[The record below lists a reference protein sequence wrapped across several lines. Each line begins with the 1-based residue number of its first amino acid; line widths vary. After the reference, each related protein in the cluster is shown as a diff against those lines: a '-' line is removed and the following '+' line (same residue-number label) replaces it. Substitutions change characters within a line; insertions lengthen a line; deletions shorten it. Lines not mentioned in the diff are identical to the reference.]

1 MFRHFFNEKVFIP
14 VLLKNML
21 YLQDMKNLYLI
32 DGHSLI
38 FRMYYAFLRRPMIN
52 SKGED
57 TSILFGFTKYLLELI
72 AREQPTH
79 LAVMF
84 DPPAKTF
91 RHELYPEY
99 KATRT
104 ATPELVK
111 AALEPLTEIV
121 RALDIPVLMKP
132 GFEADD
138 VIGTLA
144 RRFAAPDCDVFMVT
158 PDKDLGQI
166 VDDHVY
172 QYKPG
177 KGGGENEIVSKEAIC
192 SQYGIDDPMQIVDIL
207 AIWGDAADNVKG
219 VDGVG
224 EVGARKLVAKYGSVE
239 GIEAHLD
246 ELPPRQQEAFR
257 AALPHLGLSKTLV
270 TIKTDVDIDAD
281 ESSLQLG
288 QPDEGRV
295 AELFNHYEFNSLRGL
310 VPKLAPIPE
319 KKRETLRCTEIPS
332 GQLLE
337 EARRSGRVAVRMGES
352 VLLACGDRY
361 CSLPLAQALPLLSD
375 PAVDKCGFGL
385 KHTALKG
392 NLYDVEIMHYL
403 LNPERSHKLDTLAA
417 HYLDAELSEAAQDGQ
432 MMLFDFEDRAA
443 ARECVAAGLLEPLL
457 RKELQEQGLWE
468 LYTRIEMP
476 LIGILARMEADGVRI
491 DTAQLAAYSR
501 VLSKELVQIEQEARD
516 LAGEPALNLSSPR
529 QIGVVL
535 YEKLGLN
542 PRAKKNQRDNYPTDE
557 ETLTEMADRHP
568 IIGKILEFR
577 AVKKLLSTYIDP
589 LPSLVSPV
597 DGKVHTTYTQALTA
611 TGRLSSVKPNL
622 QNIPIRTERGM
633 KIREAFVP
641 SDPDGW
647 IVSADYSQ
655 IELRLMAHLSGDE
668 HLVAGFAHGADVHR
682 ATAARIFHVDPDAV
696 TAEQRRHA
704 KVANFG
710 IIYGISAFGLS
721 QRMGIS
727 RTEARDFIAEYFK
740 SYPGVKD
747 YMDRVV
753 AQAREKGYVE
763 TLFGRKRFL
772 PDINSKNAVA
782 RGLAERN
789 AINAPIQGGAADI
802 IKLAMIAVS
811 RRLDAEGLRSRMVLQ
826 VHDELVF
833 DVTADERDRIVD
845 LVKQE
850 MENVCTLSVP
860 LLTECNYGKN
870 WREAH

>member
-1 MFRHFFNEKVFIP
+1 
-14 VLLKNML
+14 
-21 YLQDMKNLYLI
+21 MKNLYLI

-352 VLLACGDRY
+352 VLLACVDRY

>member
-1 MFRHFFNEKVFIP
+1 
-14 VLLKNML
+14 
-21 YLQDMKNLYLI
+21 MKNLYLI

-166 VDDHVY
+166 VDDHIY

-192 SQYGIDDPMQIVDIL
+192 AHYGIDDPMQIVDIL

-219 VDGVG
+219 VDGIG
-224 EVGARKLVAKYGSVE
+224 EVGARKLVARYGSLE
-239 GIEAHLD
+239 GIVDHLN
-246 ELPPRQQEAFR
+246 ELSPKQQEAFR

-281 ESSLQLG
+281 ENSLQLG
-288 QPDEGRV
+288 QPDAQQV
-295 AELFNHYEFNSLRGL
+295 AALFDHYEFNSLRGL
-310 VPKLAPIPE
+310 VPKLAPIAE
-319 KKRETLRCTEIPS
+319 KKRETLYCAETS
-332 GQLLE
+332 A
-337 EARRSGRVAVRMGES
+337 EAILQEALRNGRVAVRMGEQ
-352 VLLACGDRY
+352 VILACREKY
-361 CSLPLAQALPLLSD
+361 CSLPLAKAASLLAD
-375 PAVDKCGFGL
+375 PAIAKCGFGL
-385 KHTALKG
+385 KHTALRG

-417 HYLDAELSEAAQDGQ
+417 TYLNADLAEAAQDGQ
-432 MMLFDFEDRAA
+432 MMLFDFEDKSA

-457 RKELQEQGLWE
+457 RKELQEQNLWD

-476 LIGILARMEADGVRI
+476 LIGILAQMEADGVKI
-491 DTAQLAAYSR
+491 DPAMLGAYSR

-516 LAGEPALNLSSPR
+516 LAGEPTLNLSSPR
-529 QIGVVL
+529 QIGVVI

-589 LPSLVSPV
+589 LPALADPR

-611 TGRLSSVKPNL
+611 TGRLSSIKPNL

-682 ATAARIFHVDPDAV
+682 ATAARIFHVSPEAV

-727 RTEARDFIAEYFK
+727 RTEARDFIEEYFK
-740 SYPGVKD
+740 SYPGVKA
-747 YMDRVV
+747 YMERVI
-753 AQAREKGYVE
+753 AEARDKGYVE
-763 TLFGRKRFL
+763 TIFGRKRFL

-789 AINAPIQGGAADI
+789 AINAPIQGSAADI

-811 RRLDAEGLRSRMVLQ
+811 RRLEAEGMRSRMVLQ

-833 DVTADERDRIVD
+833 DAVAEERDRIVEI
-845 LVKQE
+845 VKQE
-850 MENVCTLSVP
+850 MEGVCTLKVP
-860 LLTECNYGKN
+860 LITECNYGKN

>member
-1 MFRHFFNEKVFIP
+1 
-14 VLLKNML
+14 ML

-72 AREQPTH
+72 AREQPSH

-91 RHELYPEY
+91 RHELYPDY

-111 AALEPLTEIV
+111 AALEPLIDIV

-144 RRFAAPDCDVFMVT
+144 RRFAAPDCDVYMVT

-166 VDDHVY
+166 VDDHIF

-192 SQYGIDDPMQIVDIL
+192 SHYGIDNPMQIVDIL

-219 VDGVG
+219 VDGIG
-224 EVGARKLVAKYGSVE
+224 EVGARKLVARYGSLE
-239 GIEAHLD
+239 GIVDHLD
-246 ELPPRQQEAFR
+246 ELSPKQQEAFR

-281 ESSLQLG
+281 ENSLQLG
-288 QPDEGRV
+288 QPDAQQV
-295 AELFNHYEFNSLRGL
+295 AALFDHYEFNSLRGL
-310 VPKLAPIPE
+310 VPKLAPVPE
-319 KKRETLRCTEIPS
+319 KKRETLHCAETS
-332 GQLLE
+332 A
-337 EARRSGRVAVRMGES
+337 EAILQEALRNGRVAVRMGEQ
-352 VLLACGDRY
+352 VILACGDKY
-361 CSLPLAQALPLLSD
+361 CSLPLAKAAPLLAD
-375 PAVDKCGFGL
+375 PSVEKCGFGL
-385 KHTALKG
+385 KHTALRG

-403 LNPERSHKLDTLAA
+403 LNPERSHKLDMLAA
-417 HYLDAELSEAAQDGQ
+417 HYLDAELSEAARDGQ
-432 MMLFDFEDRAA
+432 MMLFDFEDKSA
-443 ARECVAAGLLEPLL
+443 ARECVAAGQLEPLL

-476 LIGILARMEADGVRI
+476 LISILAQMEADGVKI
-491 DTAQLAAYSR
+491 DPAMLGAYSR

-589 LPSLVSPV
+589 LPALADPR

-611 TGRLSSVKPNL
+611 TGRLSSIKPNL

-682 ATAARIFHVDPDAV
+682 ATAARIFHLDPDEV

-727 RTEARDFIAEYFK
+727 RTEARDFIEEYFK
-740 SYPGVKD
+740 SYPGVKA
-747 YMDRVV
+747 YMDRVI
-753 AQAREKGYVE
+753 AEAREKGYVE
-763 TLFGRKRFL
+763 TIFGRKRFL

-789 AINAPIQGGAADI
+789 AINAPIQGSAADI

-811 RRLDAEGLRSRMVLQ
+811 RRLDGEGLRSRMVLQ

-833 DVTADERDRIVD
+833 DVVAEERDRIVD

-850 MENVCTLSVP
+850 MEQVCTLKVP

>member
-1 MFRHFFNEKVFIP
+1 MNT
-14 VLLKNML
+14 
-21 YLQDMKNLYLI
+21 LYLI

-84 DPPAKTF
+84 DPPGGTF
-91 RHELYPEY
+91 RHEMYPEY

-111 AALEPLTEIV
+111 AALEPLSEIV

-132 GFEADD
+132 GYEADD
-138 VIGTLA
+138 VIGTVA
-144 RRFAAPDCDVFMVT
+144 RTFAGKGFDVYMVT

-166 VDDHVY
+166 VDDHIF

-177 KGGGENEIVSKEAIC
+177 KAGADKEILSKEAVC
-192 SQYGIDDPMQIVDIL
+192 SQYGISDPRQVIDIL

-224 EVGARKLVAKYGSVE
+224 EVGARKLVAKYGSLE

-246 ELPPRQQEAFR
+246 ELPPRQQAAFR
-257 AALPHLGLSKTLV
+257 EALPHLGLSKDLV
-270 TIKTDVDIDAD
+270 TIRTDVDIDVDAD
-281 ESSLQLG
+281 RLRLG
-288 QPDEGRV
+288 QPHEAEV
-295 AELFNHYEFNSLRGL
+295 ARLFNHYEFNSLRHL
-310 VPKLAPIPE
+310 VPAMEAVPVQPHVTLECSAAPAADII
-319 KKRETLRCTEIPS
+319 RD
-332 GQLLE
+332 
-337 EARRSGRVAVRMGES
+337 ARTAGRVAVR
-352 VLLACGDRY
+352 LAERVTLASGSHY
-361 CSLPLAQALPLLSD
+361 CTVSYPEAAPLLED
-375 PAVDKCGFGL
+375 GQIDKCGFGL
-385 KHTALKG
+385 KHTALRG
-392 NLYDVEIMHYL
+392 ARYDIEIMHYL
-403 LNPERSHKLDTLAA
+403 LNPERSHKLETLTAT
-417 HYLDAELSEAAQDGQ
+417 YLDADLAESGQDGQ
-432 MMLFDFEDRAA
+432 LMLFDFEDKAA
-443 ARECVAAGLLEPLL
+443 GRECVAAGLIEPLL
-457 RKELQEQGLWE
+457 RKELQEQHLWD

-476 LIGILARMEADGVRI
+476 LIGILAQMEADGVRI
-491 DTAQLAAYSR
+491 DPQMLGAYSR
-501 VLSKELVQIEQEARD
+501 VLSKELAQIEQEAREM
-516 LAGEPALNLSSPR
+516 AGEPNLNLSSPR

-535 YEKLGLN
+535 YEKLDLN
-542 PRAKKNQRDNYPTDE
+542 PRAKKKGNNYPTDE
-557 ETLTEMADRHP
+557 ETLNEIADRHP
-568 IIGKILEFR
+568 IVGKILEFR

-589 LPSLVSPV
+589 LPALISPA
-597 DGKVHTTYTQALTA
+597 DGKVHTTFTQALTA
-611 TGRLSSVKPNL
+611 TGRLSSQNPNL

-641 SDPDGW
+641 SDPEGW

-655 IELRLMAHLSGDE
+655 IELRLMAHLSGDP
-668 HLVAGFAHGADVHR
+668 HMVAGFAHGADVHR
-682 ATAARIFHVDPDAV
+682 STAARIFHVEPEQV

-727 RTEARDFIAEYFK
+727 RSEAKAFIEEYFR
-740 SYPGVKD
+740 SYPGVKA
-747 YMDRVV
+747 YMERVV
-753 AQAREKGYVE
+753 AEAREKGYVE
-763 TLFGRKRFL
+763 TIFGRKRFL
-772 PDINSKNAVA
+772 PDITSRNAVA

-789 AINAPIQGGAADI
+789 AINAPIQGSAADI

-811 RRLDAEGLRSRMVLQ
+811 RRLEAEKLRSRMVLQ

-833 DVTADERDRIVD
+833 DVTPDERDRIVEI
-845 LVKQE
+845 VKQE
-850 MENVCTLSVP
+850 MEGVCALSVP
-860 LLTECNYGKN
+860 LITECNYGKN

>member
-1 MFRHFFNEKVFIP
+1 
-14 VLLKNML
+14 
-21 YLQDMKNLYLI
+21 MKNLYLI
-32 DGHSLI
+32 DGHALI

-84 DPPAKTF
+84 DPPGGTF

-111 AALEPLTEIV
+111 AALEPLSEIV
-121 RALDIPVLMKP
+121 DALDIPVLMKP

-138 VIGTLA
+138 VIGTVA
-144 RRFAAPDCDVFMVT
+144 RQFAAQGFDVYMVT

-166 VDDHVY
+166 VDDHIF

-177 KGGGENEIVSKEAIC
+177 KAGADNEILSKEAIC
-192 SQYGIDDPMQIVDIL
+192 SQYGIENPRQIIDIL

-219 VDGVG
+219 VAGVG
-224 EVGARKLVAKYGSVE
+224 EVGARKLVSKYGSLE

-246 ELPPRQQEAFR
+246 ELPPKQQVAFR
-257 AALPHLGLSKTLV
+257 EAMPHLGLSKTLV
-270 TIKTDVDIDAD
+270 TIKTDVDIDVNEA
-281 ESSLQLG
+281 QLRIG
-288 QPDEGRV
+288 HPHEARI

-310 VPKLAPIPE
+310 VPTLEQVREPQRKSLDYTTAPASDIF
-319 KKRETLRCTEIPS
+319 R
-332 GQLLE
+332 
-337 EARRSGRVAVRMGES
+337 EARQNGRVAVRLSDS
-352 VLLACGDRY
+352 VILACGNQY
-361 CSLPLAQALPLLSD
+361 CSLSFSEAAPILGDGQI
-375 PAVDKCGFGL
+375 VKCGFGL
-385 KHTALKG
+385 KHTALRG
-392 NLYDVEIMHYL
+392 PLHDIEIMHYL
-403 LNPERSHKLDTLAA
+403 LNPERSHKLETLAA
-417 HYLDAELSEAAQDGQ
+417 AYLDADLAESAADGQ
-432 MMLFDFEDRAA
+432 LMLFDFENKAGGK
-443 ARECVAAGLLEPLL
+443 ECVAAGLIEPLL
-457 RKELQEQGLWE
+457 QKELQEQHLWD

-476 LIGILARMEADGVRI
+476 LISILARMEADGVRI
-491 DTAQLAAYSR
+491 DPRMLGEYSR

-516 LAGEPALNLSSPR
+516 LAGEPTLNLSSPK
-529 QIGVVL
+529 QLGIVL
-535 YEKLGLN
+535 YEKLNLN
-542 PRAKKNQRDNYPTDE
+542 PRVKKSRNDSYPTDE
-557 ETLTEMADRHP
+557 ETLSEIADRHP
-568 IIGKILEFR
+568 FVGKILEFR

-589 LPSLVSPV
+589 LPALISPA
-597 DGKVHTTYTQALTA
+597 DGKVHTTFTQALTA
-611 TGRLSSVKPNL
+611 TGRLSSLKPNL

-655 IELRLMAHLSGDE
+655 IELRLMAHLSGDP
-668 HLVAGFAHGADVHR
+668 HLVEGFAHGADVHR
-682 ATAARIFHVDPDAV
+682 ATAARIFHVAPEDV

-721 QRMGIS
+721 QRMGIG
-727 RTEARDFIAEYFK
+727 RGEAKAFIEAYFR
-740 SYPGVKD
+740 SYPGVKA
-747 YMDRVV
+747 YMERVI
-753 AQAREKGYVE
+753 AEAREKGYVE

-772 PDINSKNAVA
+772 PDITSKNAVA

-811 RRLDAEGLRSRMVLQ
+811 RRLEAEKLRSRMVLQ

-833 DVTADERDRIVD
+833 DVVPDERDRIVEI
-845 LVKQE
+845 VKQE
-850 MENVCTLSVP
+850 MEGVCTLKVP
-860 LLTECNYGKN
+860 LITDCNYGKN

>member
-1 MFRHFFNEKVFIP
+1 MNT
-14 VLLKNML
+14 
-21 YLQDMKNLYLI
+21 LYLI

-57 TSILFGFTKYLLELI
+57 TSILYGFTKYLLELI

-91 RHELYPEY
+91 RHEMYPEY

-104 ATPELVK
+104 AAPELVK
-111 AALEPLTEIV
+111 AALEPLKEIV
-121 RALDIPVLMKP
+121 TALNIPVLMKP

-138 VIGTLA
+138 VIGTVA
-144 RRFAAPDCDVFMVT
+144 KDFAGRGFDVYMVT

-166 VDDHVY
+166 VDDHIF

-177 KGGGENEIVSKEAIC
+177 KAGADKEILSKEAIC
-192 SQYGIDDPMQIVDIL
+192 SQYGISDPRQVIDIL

-219 VDGVG
+219 VAGVG
-224 EVGARKLVAKYGSVE
+224 EVGARKLVAKYGSLE

-246 ELPPRQQEAFR
+246 ELPAKQQAAFR
-257 AALPHLGLSKTLV
+257 EALPHLGMSKDLV
-270 TIKTDVDIDAD
+270 TIRTDVDIPVDEAD
-281 ESSLQLG
+281 LRIG
-288 QPDEGRV
+288 QPHEEEV
-295 AELFNHYEFNSLRGL
+295 ARLLNAYEFPSLRNL
-310 VPKLAPIPE
+310 VPQLETVAAPQ
-319 KKRETLRCTEIPS
+319 RVTLNCTSVPVSAIL
-332 GQLLE
+332 Q
-337 EARRSGRVAVRMGES
+337 EARTAGRVAVRLSDRVILASGNNYCS
-352 VLLACGDRY
+352 VTYTEAAPLLADETIE
-361 CSLPLAQALPLLSD
+361 
-375 PAVDKCGFGL
+375 KWGFGL

-392 NLYDVEIMHYL
+392 PLYDIEIMHYL
-403 LNPERSHKLDTLAA
+403 LNPERSHKLETLAA
-417 HYLDAELSEAAQDGQ
+417 AYLDAELAESAQDGQ
-432 MMLFDFEDRAA
+432 LMLFDFEDKAGG
-443 ARECVAAGLLEPLL
+443 RECVAAGLIEPLL
-457 RKELQEQGLWE
+457 RKELQDQHLWE

-476 LIGILARMEADGVRI
+476 LISILAQMEATGVRI
-491 DTAQLAAYSR
+491 DPKMLGDYSR
-501 VLSKELVQIEQEARD
+501 VLTKELAGIEQEAREM
-516 LAGEPALNLSSPR
+516 AGEPTLNLSSPR
-529 QIGVVL
+529 QIGTVL
-535 YEKLGLN
+535 YEKLDLN
-542 PRAKKNQRDNYPTDE
+542 PRAKKKKDSYPTDE
-557 ETLTEMADRHP
+557 ETLNEIADRHP
-568 IIGKILEFR
+568 IVGKILEFR

-589 LPSLVSPV
+589 LPALISPT
-597 DGKVHTTYTQALTA
+597 DGKVHTTFTQALTA
-611 TGRLSSVKPNL
+611 TGRVSSLKPNL

-655 IELRLMAHLSGDE
+655 IELRLMAHLSGDP

-682 ATAARIFHVDPDAV
+682 STAARIFHIAPEDV

-727 RTEARDFIAEYFK
+727 RTEAKTFIEEYFR

-753 AQAREKGYVE
+753 AEAREKGYVE

-772 PDINSKNAVA
+772 PDINSRNAVA

-833 DVTADERDRIVD
+833 DVVPDERDRIVEI
-845 LVKQE
+845 VKQE
-850 MENVCTLSVP
+850 MESVCTLKVP
-860 LLTECNYGKN
+860 LITECNYGKN

>member
-1 MFRHFFNEKVFIP
+1 MNT
-14 VLLKNML
+14 
-21 YLQDMKNLYLI
+21 LYLI

-52 SKGED
+52 SKGVD

-72 AREQPTH
+72 AREKPTH

-84 DPPAKTF
+84 DPPGGTF
-91 RHELYPEY
+91 RNELYPEY

-111 AALEPLTEIV
+111 AALQPLTEIV
-121 RALDIPVLMKP
+121 DALDIPVLMKP

-138 VIGTLA
+138 VIGTVA
-144 RRFAAPDCDVFMVT
+144 RKFAGQGFDVYMVT

-166 VDDHVY
+166 VDDHIF

-177 KGGGENEIVSKEAIC
+177 KAGADKEVLSKENIC
-192 SQYGIDDPMQIVDIL
+192 SQYGIADPRQVIDIL

-219 VDGVG
+219 VAGIG
-224 EVGARKLVAKYGSVE
+224 EVGARKLVSKYGSLE
-239 GIEAHLD
+239 AILAHLD
-246 ELPPRQQEAFR
+246 ELPPRQQAAFQEAM
-257 AALPHLGLSKTLV
+257 PHLGLSKTLV
-270 TIKTDVDIDAD
+270 TIKTDVAL
-281 ESSLQLG
+281 EVEEAQLRI
-288 QPDEGRV
+288 GRPRETRI

-310 VPKLAPIPE
+310 VPHLEQVREPQREKLECSPAPAAE
-319 KKRETLRCTEIPS
+319 LFR
-332 GQLLE
+332 
-337 EARRSGRVAVRMGES
+337 EARRDGRVAVRLTDH
-352 VLLACGDRY
+352 VILACGKRY
-361 CSLPLAQALPLLSD
+361 CSLSYAEAAPLLSD
-375 PAVDKCGFGL
+375 ENVEKCGFGL
-385 KHTALKG
+385 KHTALRG
-392 NLYDVEIMHYL
+392 ARYDIEIMHYL
-403 LNPERSHKLDTLAA
+403 LNPERSHKLETLAA
-417 HYLDAELSEAAQDGQ
+417 AYLDTELSESGTDGQ
-432 MMLFDFEDRAA
+432 MMLFDFEDKSGG
-443 ARECVAAGLLEPLL
+443 RECVAAGLIEPLL
-457 RKELQEQGLWE
+457 RKELQEQHLWE

-476 LIGILARMEADGVRI
+476 LIGILAQMEADGVRI
-491 DTAQLAAYSR
+491 DPRMLGDYSR
-501 VLSKELVQIEQEARD
+501 ILSKELVQIEQEAREM
-516 LAGEPALNLSSPR
+516 AGEPALNLSSPR

-535 YEKLGLN
+535 YEKLQLN
-542 PRAKKNQRDNYPTDE
+542 PRAKKSRNDSYPTDE
-557 ETLTEMADRHP
+557 ETLNEIADRHP
-568 IIGKILEFR
+568 IVGKILEFR

-589 LPSLVSPV
+589 LPTLISPA
-597 DGKVHTTYTQALTA
+597 DGKVHTTFTQALTA
-611 TGRLSSVKPNL
+611 TGRLSSLKPNL

-655 IELRLMAHLSGDE
+655 IELRLMAHLSGDP

-682 ATAARIFHVDPDAV
+682 STAARIFHVEPDQV

-727 RTEARDFIAEYFK
+727 RSEAKAFIEEYFR
-740 SYPGVKD
+740 SYPGVKA
-747 YMDRVV
+747 YMERVIGE
-753 AQAREKGYVE
+753 AREKGYVE

-772 PDINSKNAVA
+772 PDIVSKNAVV

-811 RRLDAEGLRSRMVLQ
+811 RRLQAEKLRSRMILQ

-833 DVTADERDRIVD
+833 DVVPDERDRIVE

-850 MENVCTLSVP
+850 MEGVCTLKVP
-860 LLTECNYGKN
+860 LITECNYGKN

>member
-1 MFRHFFNEKVFIP
+1 
-14 VLLKNML
+14 
-21 YLQDMKNLYLI
+21 MKNLYLI

-91 RHELYPEY
+91 RHEIYPEY

-166 VDDHVY
+166 VDDHIY

-192 SQYGIDDPMQIVDIL
+192 THYGIDDPMQIVDIL

-219 VDGVG
+219 VDGIG
-224 EVGARKLVAKYGSVE
+224 EVGARKLVSKYGSLESIVD
-239 GIEAHLD
+239 HLD
-246 ELPPRQQEAFR
+246 ELSPKQQEAFR
-257 AALPHLGLSKTLV
+257 AALPHLGLSKLLV

-281 ESSLQLG
+281 ENSLQLG
-288 QPDEGRV
+288 QPDAQQV
-295 AELFNHYEFNSLRGL
+295 AALFEHYEFNSLRGL
-310 VPKLAPIPE
+310 VAKLAPIPE
-319 KKRETLRCTEIPS
+319 KKRETLQCQPVSADSI
-332 GQLLE
+332 QQ
-337 EARRSGRVAVRMGES
+337 EARRSGRVAVRMGEP
-352 VLLACGDRY
+352 VILACGENY
-361 CSLPLAQALPLLSD
+361 CSLPLSMAAPLLSD
-375 PAVDKCGFGL
+375 PAITKCGFGL

-392 NLYDVEIMHYL
+392 PLHDVEIMHYL
-403 LNPERSHKLDTLAA
+403 LNPERSHRLDTLAA
-417 HYLDAELSEAAQDGQ
+417 TYLQADLAEAAQDGQ
-432 MMLFDFEDRAA
+432 MMLFDFEDKSA

-457 RKELQEQGLWE
+457 RKELQEQNLWD

-476 LIGILARMEADGVRI
+476 LIGILAQMEADGVKI
-491 DTAQLAAYSR
+491 DPQLLGAYSR

-516 LAGEPALNLSSPR
+516 LAGEPTLNLSSPR
-529 QIGVVL
+529 QIGVVI

-589 LPSLVSPV
+589 LPALVDPR

-641 SDPDGW
+641 SNPDGW

-682 ATAARIFHVDPDAV
+682 ATAARIFHVDPEAV

-740 SYPGVKD
+740 SYPGVKA
-747 YMDRVV
+747 YMDRVI
-753 AQAREKGYVE
+753 AEAREKCYVE
-763 TLFGRKRFL
+763 TLFGRKRYL
-772 PDINSKNAVA
+772 PDINSKNAIA

-811 RRLDAEGLRSRMVLQ
+811 RRLEAEGMHSRMVLQ

-833 DVTADERDRIVD
+833 DVVAEERDRIVQI
-845 LVKQE
+845 VKQE
-850 MENVCTLSVP
+850 MEGVCSLKVP
-860 LLTECNYGKN
+860 LITECNYGKN

>member
-1 MFRHFFNEKVFIP
+1 
-14 VLLKNML
+14 ML

-72 AREQPTH
+72 AREQPSH

-91 RHELYPEY
+91 RHELYPDY

-111 AALEPLTEIV
+111 AALEPLTDIV

-144 RRFAAPDCDVFMVT
+144 RRFAAPDCDVYMVT

-166 VDDHVY
+166 VDDHIF

-192 SQYGIDDPMQIVDIL
+192 SHYGIDDPMQIVDIL

-219 VDGVG
+219 VDGIG
-224 EVGARKLVAKYGSVE
+224 EVGARKLVARYGSLE
-239 GIEAHLD
+239 GIVDHLD
-246 ELPPRQQEAFR
+246 ELSPKQQEAFR

-288 QPDEGRV
+288 QPDQQRV

-319 KKRETLRCTEIPS
+319 KKRETLRCNEIPAAR
-332 GQLLE
+332 LFE
-337 EARRSGRVAVRMGES
+337 ESRRNGRVAVRMGDP
-352 VLLACGDRY
+352 VILASGDSY
-361 CSLPLAQALPLLSD
+361 CSLPLNQALPLLAD
-375 PAVDKCGFGL
+375 PSVDKCGFGL
-385 KHTALKG
+385 KHTALRG
-392 NLYDVEIMHYL
+392 NLYDVGIMHYL

-417 HYLDAELSEAAQDGQ
+417 HYLDAELSEAARDGQ
-432 MMLFDFEDRAA
+432 MMLFDFEDKSA
-443 ARECVAAGLLEPLL
+443 ARECVAAGQLEPLL

-476 LIGILARMEADGVRI
+476 LISILARMEADGVRI
-491 DTAQLAAYSR
+491 DPAMLGAYSR

-542 PRAKKNQRDNYPTDE
+542 SRARKNQRDNYPTDE

-589 LPSLVSPV
+589 LPALADPR

-611 TGRLSSVKPNL
+611 TGRLSSVRPNL

-682 ATAARIFHVDPDAV
+682 ATAARIFHLDPDEV

-727 RTEARDFIAEYFK
+727 RTEARDFIEEYFK
-740 SYPGVKD
+740 SYPGVKA
-747 YMDRVV
+747 YMDRVI
-753 AQAREKGYVE
+753 AEAREKGYVE
-763 TLFGRKRFL
+763 TIFGRKRFL

-789 AINAPIQGGAADI
+789 AINAPIQGSAADI

-811 RRLDAEGLRSRMVLQ
+811 RRLDDEGLRSRMVLQ

-833 DVTADERDRIVD
+833 DVVAEERDRIVD

-850 MENVCTLSVP
+850 MEQVCTLKVP

>member
-1 MFRHFFNEKVFIP
+1 MNT
-14 VLLKNML
+14 
-21 YLQDMKNLYLI
+21 LYLI

-38 FRMYYAFLRRPMIN
+38 FRMYYAFLRRPMMN

-72 AREQPTH
+72 AREQPSH

-84 DPPAKTF
+84 DPPGGTF
-91 RHELYPEY
+91 RHEMYPEY

-111 AALEPLTEIV
+111 AALEPLSEIV
-121 RALDIPVLMKP
+121 DALDIPVLMKP

-138 VIGTLA
+138 VIGTVA
-144 RRFAAPDCDVFMVT
+144 RQFAGQGFDVYMVT

-166 VDDHVY
+166 VDDHIF

-177 KGGGENEIVSKEAIC
+177 KAGADNEILSKEAIC
-192 SQYGIDDPMQIVDIL
+192 NQYGIDNPRQIIDIL

-219 VDGVG
+219 VAGVG
-224 EVGARKLVAKYGSVE
+224 EVGARKLVSKYGSLE

-246 ELPPRQQEAFR
+246 ELPPKQQAAFR
-257 AALPHLGLSKTLV
+257 EALPYLGLSKTLV
-270 TIKTDVDIDAD
+270 TIKTDVDIDVNEA
-281 ESSLQLG
+281 QLRI
-288 QPDEGRV
+288 GRPHEARI
-295 AELFNHYEFNSLRGL
+295 AELFNHYEFNSLRSL
-310 VPKLAPIPE
+310 VPNLGQV
-319 KKRETLRCTEIPS
+319 REPQRKALDCTTVPAADIFR
-332 GQLLE
+332 
-337 EARRSGRVAVRMGES
+337 EARQSGRVTVRLSDS
-352 VLLACGDRY
+352 VILADGNRY
-361 CSLPLAQALPLLSD
+361 CSLSFSEAAPILEDEQI
-375 PAVDKCGFGL
+375 VKCGFGL
-385 KHTALKG
+385 KHTALRG
-392 NLYDVEIMHYL
+392 PLHDIEIMHYL
-403 LNPERSHKLDTLAA
+403 LNPERSHKLETLAA
-417 HYLDAELSEAAQDGQ
+417 AYLDADLSESSADGQ
-432 MMLFDFEDRAA
+432 LMLFDFENKAGGK
-443 ARECVAAGLLEPLL
+443 ECVAAGLIEPLL
-457 RKELQEQGLWE
+457 QQELQEQHLWD

-476 LIGILARMEADGVRI
+476 LISILARMEANGVRI
-491 DTAQLAAYSR
+491 DPRMLGEYSR

-516 LAGEPALNLSSPR
+516 LAGEPTLNLSSPK
-529 QIGVVL
+529 QLGIVL
-535 YEKLGLN
+535 YEKLNLN
-542 PRAKKNQRDNYPTDE
+542 PRVKKSRNDSYPTDE
-557 ETLTEMADRHP
+557 ETLSEIADRHP
-568 IIGKILEFR
+568 FVGKILEFR

-589 LPSLVSPV
+589 LPALISPA
-597 DGKVHTTYTQALTA
+597 DGKVHTTFTQALTA
-611 TGRLSSVKPNL
+611 TGRLSSLKPNL

-655 IELRLMAHLSGDE
+655 IELRLMAHLSGDP
-668 HLVAGFAHGADVHR
+668 HLVEGFAHGADVHR
-682 ATAARIFHVDPDAV
+682 ATAARIFHVAPEAV

-721 QRMGIS
+721 QRMGIG
-727 RTEARDFIAEYFK
+727 RGEAKAFIEAYFQ
-740 SYPGVKD
+740 SYPGVKA
-747 YMDRVV
+747 YMERVI
-753 AQAREKGYVE
+753 AEAREKGYVE

-772 PDINSKNAVA
+772 PDIISKNAVA

-811 RRLDAEGLRSRMVLQ
+811 RRLEAERLRSRMVLQ

-833 DVTADERDRIVD
+833 DVVSDERDRIVD
-845 LVKQE
+845 IVKQE
-850 MENVCTLSVP
+850 MEGVCTLKVP
-860 LLTECNYGKN
+860 LITDCNYGKN

>member
-1 MFRHFFNEKVFIP
+1 
-14 VLLKNML
+14 
-21 YLQDMKNLYLI
+21 MKSLYLI
-32 DGHSLI
+32 DGHALI
-38 FRMYYAFLRRPMIN
+38 FKMYYAFLRRPMIN

-99 KATRT
+99 KATRA

-144 RRFAAPDCDVFMVT
+144 RRFASDRCDVFMVT
-158 PDKDLGQI
+158 PDKDLGQM
-166 VDDHVY
+166 VGDHVF

-177 KGGGENEIVSKEAIC
+177 KGGGENEILSKEDIC
-192 SQYGIDDPMQIVDIL
+192 AKYGIDDPLQIIDIL
-207 AIWGDAADNVKG
+207 AIWGDAADNVQG
-219 VDGVG
+219 VAGVG
-224 EVGARKLVAKYGSVE
+224 EVGARKLVAKYGSLE

-246 ELPPRQQEAFR
+246 ELPARQQAAFR
-257 AALPHLGLSKTLV
+257 EALPHLALSKTLV
-270 TIKTDVDIDAD
+270 TVKSDVDIDVD
-281 ESSLQLG
+281 EAQLRIG
-288 QPDEGRV
+288 QPDGPKV
-295 AELFNHYEFNSLRGL
+295 AALFDHYEFHSLRNL
-310 VPKLAPIPE
+310 VAKIGPATEPMPTQQ
-319 KKRETLRCTEIPS
+319 RGTLTCTEATAETIFR
-332 GQLLE
+332 
-337 EARRSGRVAVRMGES
+337 EARQSGMVAVRLTDH
-352 VLLACGDRY
+352 VILACGQQY
-361 CSLPLAQALPLLSD
+361 CSLPYADAAPLLSD
-375 PAVDKCGFGL
+375 ESVDKCGFGL

-392 NLYDVEIMHYL
+392 RLYDIEIMHYL
-403 LNPERSHKLDTLAA
+403 LNPERSHKLDTLATR
-417 HYLDAELSEAAQDGQ
+417 YLDVALAEPAQDGQ
-432 MMLFDFEDRAA
+432 MMLFDFDDKAGG
-443 ARECVAAGLLEPLL
+443 RECVAAGLIEPLL
-457 RKELQEQGLWE
+457 RKELQEQHLWD

-476 LIGILARMEADGVRI
+476 LIGILAQMEATGVKI
-491 DTAQLAAYSR
+491 DPRLLGDYSR
-501 VLSKELVQIEQEARD
+501 VLSKELGQIEQEARA
-516 LAGEPALNLSSPR
+516 LAGEPTLNLSSPR
-529 QIGVVL
+529 QIGIVL
-535 YEKLGLN
+535 YEKLNLN
-542 PRAKKNQRDNYPTDE
+542 PRAKKNQRENYPTDE
-557 ETLTEMADRHP
+557 ETMTEMADRHP

-589 LPSLVSPV
+589 LPGMMSPA
-597 DGKVHTTYTQALTA
+597 DGKIHTTFTQALTA
-611 TGRLSSVKPNL
+611 TGRLSSLKPNL

-641 SDPDGW
+641 SDPEGW

-655 IELRLMAHLSGDE
+655 IELRLMAHLSGDP
-668 HLVAGFAHGADVHR
+668 HLVEGFAHGADVHR
-682 ATAARIFHVDPDAV
+682 ATAARIFHKTPDDV
-696 TAEQRRHA
+696 TAEERRRA

-710 IIYGISAFGLS
+710 IIYGISPFGLS
-721 QRMGIS
+721 QRMGIPRS
-727 RTEARDFIAEYFK
+727 EAKAFIEEYFR
-740 SYPGVKD
+740 SYPGVKA
-747 YMDRVV
+747 YMDRVIEE
-753 AQAREKGYVE
+753 AREKGYVE

-772 PDINSKNAVA
+772 PDITSKNAIA

-811 RRLDAEGLRSRMVLQ
+811 RRLEAEGLRSRMVLQ

-833 DVTADERDRIVD
+833 DVVPDERDRIVA

-850 MENVCTLSVP
+850 MESVCTLKVP
-860 LLTECNYGKN
+860 LITECNYGKN

>member
-1 MFRHFFNEKVFIP
+1 
-14 VLLKNML
+14 
-21 YLQDMKNLYLI
+21 MKKLYLI
-32 DGHSLI
+32 DGHALV

-72 AREQPTH
+72 AREKPTH

-84 DPPAKTF
+84 DPPGGTF
-91 RHELYPEY
+91 RHDLYPEY
-99 KATRT
+99 KATRS

-111 AALEPLTEIV
+111 AALEPLSQIV
-121 RALDIPVLMKP
+121 DALDIPVLMKP

-138 VIGTLA
+138 VIGTVA
-144 RRFAAPDCDVFMVT
+144 RDFAGRGFDVYMVT

-166 VDDHVY
+166 VDDHIF

-177 KGGGENEIVSKEAIC
+177 KGGADNEILSKEAIC
-192 SQYGIDDPMQIVDIL
+192 GQYGISDPHQIIDIL

-219 VDGVG
+219 VPGVG
-224 EVGARKLVAKYGSVE
+224 EVGARKLVAAYGSVE

-246 ELPPRQQEAFR
+246 ELPPRQQASFR
-257 AALPHLGLSKTLV
+257 EALPYLGLSKTLV
-270 TIKTDVDIDAD
+270 TVKTDVDIPVT
-281 ESSLQLG
+281 EEQLLLG
-288 QPDEGRV
+288 NPDVPRV
-295 AELFNHYEFNSLRGL
+295 TELFNHYEFNSLRGFIPTMETAPEPQHKSL
-310 VPKLAPIPE
+310 ECAETAADAVIRKARQEGCIAVRLAERVTLASGHDYATLPFSEAVPVLSD
-319 KKRETLRCTEIPS
+319 ETL
-332 GQLLE
+332 
-337 EARRSGRVAVRMGES
+337 V
-352 VLLACGDRY
+352 
-361 CSLPLAQALPLLSD
+361 
-375 PAVDKCGFGL
+375 KCGFGL
-385 KHTALKG
+385 KNTALKG
-392 NLYDVEIMHYL
+392 PLHDIELMHYL
-403 LNPERSHKLDTLAA
+403 LNPERSHKLETLSAA
-417 HYLDAELSEAAQDGQ
+417 YLGADLAESEADGQ
-432 MMLFDFEDRAA
+432 MMLFDFEDKTAGK
-443 ARECVAAGLLEPLL
+443 ECVAAGLIAPLL
-457 RKELQEQGLWE
+457 QKELEAQHLWD

-476 LIGILARMEADGVRI
+476 LIGVLADMEATGVRI
-491 DTAQLAAYSR
+491 DPRILGDYSR
-501 VLSKELVQIEQEARD
+501 VLSKELVRIEQEARD
-516 LAGEPALNLSSPR
+516 LAGEPALNLSSPK
-529 QIGVVL
+529 QLGVVL
-535 YEKLGLN
+535 YEKLNLN
-542 PRAKKNQRDNYPTDE
+542 PRVKKSRNDSYPTDE
-557 ETLTEMADRHP
+557 ETLSEIADRHP
-568 IIGKILEFR
+568 IVGKILEFR
-577 AVKKLLSTYIDP
+577 AIKKLLSTYIDP
-589 LPSLVSPV
+589 LPALINPAT
-597 DGKVHTTYTQALTA
+597 GKVHTTFTQALTA

-682 ATAARIFHVDPDAV
+682 ATAARIFHIEPEAV
-696 TAEQRRHA
+696 TAEERRRA

-727 RTEARDFIAEYFK
+727 RTEAKAFIEEYFR
-740 SYPGVKD
+740 SYPGVKE

-772 PDINSKNAVA
+772 PDIASKNAVA

-789 AINAPIQGGAADI
+789 AINAPIQGSAADI

-811 RRLDAEGLRSRMVLQ
+811 RRLAKEGLRSKMVLQ

-833 DVTADERDRIVD
+833 DVVPDERDRIVEI
-845 LVKQE
+845 VKQE

-860 LLTECNYGKN
+860 LITECNYGKN

>member
-1 MFRHFFNEKVFIP
+1 
-14 VLLKNML
+14 
-21 YLQDMKNLYLI
+21 MKNLYLI

-57 TSILFGFTKYLLELI
+57 TSILFGFTKYLLDLI

-79 LAVMF
+79 LAVLF

-138 VIGTLA
+138 VLGTLA
-144 RRFAAPDCDVFMVT
+144 RRFAGDDCDVFMVT

-166 VDDHVY
+166 VDDHIF

-177 KGGGENEIVSKEAIC
+177 KSGSENEIISKNEIC
-192 SQYGIDDPMQIVDIL
+192 ARYGISDPLQIIDIL

-224 EVGARKLVAKYGSVE
+224 EVGARKLVAKYGSLE
-239 GIEAHLD
+239 GIEEHLD
-246 ELPPRQQEAFR
+246 ELPPKQRQAFTD
-257 AALPHLGLSKTLV
+257 ALPHLALSKLLV
-270 TIKTDVDIDAD
+270 TVKTDVDIEVSEED
-281 ESSLQLG
+281 LRVG
-288 QPDEGRV
+288 QPDGSAVSR
-295 AELFNHYEFNSLRGL
+295 LFDHYEFNSLRSLVNLEGGPVSAGL
-310 VPKLAPIPE
+310 GKLECIPAPAPE
-319 KKRETLRCTEIPS
+319 II
-332 GQLLE
+332 G
-337 EARRSGRVAVRMGES
+337 EARSKGKVAVRLS
-352 VLLACGDRY
+352 DRVVLTSGNRY
-361 CSLPLAQALPLLSD
+361 CSLSFEEAAPLLSD
-375 PAVDKCGFGL
+375 PSVAKCGFGL
-385 KHTALKG
+385 KNTALSG
-392 NLYDVEIMHYL
+392 DLFDIEIMHYL
-403 LNPERSHKLDTLAA
+403 LNPERSHKLEMLAS
-417 HYLDAELSEAAQDGQ
+417 HYLGVTLEESGSDGQ
-432 MMLFDFEDRAA
+432 MMLFDFDDKSAG
-443 ARECVAAGLLEPLL
+443 RECVAAGLIEPFL
-457 RKELQEQGLWE
+457 RTELQEQHLWD

-476 LIGILARMEADGVRI
+476 LIGILARMEAEGVKI
-491 DTAQLAAYSR
+491 DPVMLGQYSR
-501 VLSKELVQIEQEARD
+501 MLSKELLQIEQEARE
-516 LAGEPALNLSSPR
+516 LAGEPTLNLSSPR

-535 YEKLGLN
+535 YEKLDLN
-542 PRAKKNQRDNYPTDE
+542 PRVKKKRDSYPTDE
-557 ETLTEMADRHP
+557 ETLSEMADRHP

-589 LPSLVSPV
+589 LPGMINPST
-597 DGKVHTTYTQALTA
+597 GKVHTTFTQALTA
-611 TGRLSSVKPNL
+611 TGRLSSLKPNL

-641 SDPDGW
+641 SDPEGW

-655 IELRLMAHLSGDE
+655 IELRLMAHLSGDP
-668 HLVAGFAHGADVHR
+668 HLVEGFAHGADVHR
-682 ATAARIFHVDPDAV
+682 ATAARIYHVAPEEV

-727 RTEARDFIAEYFK
+727 RVEARNFIEEYFR
-740 SYPGVKD
+740 SYPGVKA
-747 YMDRVV
+747 YMDRVISE
-753 AQAREKGYVE
+753 AREKGYVE
-763 TLFGRKRFL
+763 TIFGRKRFL

-789 AINAPIQGGAADI
+789 AINAPIQGSAADI

-811 RRLDAEGLRSRMVLQ
+811 RRLDSEGLRSRMVLQ

-833 DVTADERDRIVD
+833 DVVSDERDRIVSI
-845 LVKQE
+845 VKQE
-850 MENVCTLSVP
+850 MENVCSLSVP
-860 LLTECNYGKN
+860 LITECNYGKN

>member
-1 MFRHFFNEKVFIP
+1 MNT
-14 VLLKNML
+14 
-21 YLQDMKNLYLI
+21 LYLI

-57 TSILFGFTKYLLELI
+57 TSILYGFTKYLLELI

-91 RHELYPEY
+91 RHEMYPEY

-104 ATPELVK
+104 AAPELVK

-121 RALDIPVLMKP
+121 TALNIPVLMKP

-138 VIGTLA
+138 VIGTVA
-144 RRFAAPDCDVFMVT
+144 KDFAGRGFDVYMVT
-158 PDKDLGQI
+158 PDKDLGQV
-166 VDDHVY
+166 VDDHIF

-177 KGGGENEIVSKEAIC
+177 KAGADKEILSKEAIC
-192 SQYGIDDPMQIVDIL
+192 SQYGISDPRQVIDIL

-219 VDGVG
+219 VAGVG
-224 EVGARKLVAKYGSVE
+224 EVGARKLVAKYGSLE

-246 ELPPRQQEAFR
+246 ELPAKQQAAFR
-257 AALPHLGLSKTLV
+257 EALPHLGMSKDLV
-270 TIKTDVDIDAD
+270 TIRTDVDIPVEEAD
-281 ESSLQLG
+281 LRIG
-288 QPDEGRV
+288 QPHEEEV
-295 AELFNHYEFNSLRGL
+295 ARLFNAYEFPSLRNL
-310 VPKLAPIPE
+310 VPQLETVAAPQ
-319 KKRETLRCTEIPS
+319 RVTLDCTSVPVSAIL
-332 GQLLE
+332 Q
-337 EARRSGRVAVRMGES
+337 EARTAGRVAVRLSDRVILASGNNYCS
-352 VLLACGDRY
+352 VTYTEAAPLLADETIE
-361 CSLPLAQALPLLSD
+361 
-375 PAVDKCGFGL
+375 KCGFGL

-392 NLYDVEIMHYL
+392 PLYDIEIMHYL
-403 LNPERSHKLDTLAA
+403 LNPERSHKLETLAA
-417 HYLDAELSEAAQDGQ
+417 AYLDAELAESAQDGQ
-432 MMLFDFEDRAA
+432 LMLFDFEDKAGG
-443 ARECVAAGLLEPLL
+443 RECVAAGLIEPLL
-457 RKELQEQGLWE
+457 RKELQEQHLWE

-476 LIGILARMEADGVRI
+476 LISILAQMESTGVRI
-491 DTAQLAAYSR
+491 DPKMLGEYSR
-501 VLSKELVQIEQEARD
+501 VLTKELAGIEQEAREM
-516 LAGEPALNLSSPR
+516 AGEPTLNLSSPR
-529 QIGVVL
+529 QIGTVL
-535 YEKLGLN
+535 YEKLDLN
-542 PRAKKNQRDNYPTDE
+542 PRAKKKKDSYPTDE
-557 ETLTEMADRHP
+557 ETLNEIADRHP
-568 IIGKILEFR
+568 IVGKILEFR

-589 LPSLVSPV
+589 LPALISPT
-597 DGKVHTTYTQALTA
+597 DGKVHTTFTQALTA
-611 TGRLSSVKPNL
+611 TGRLSSLKPNL

-655 IELRLMAHLSGDE
+655 IELRLMAHLSGDP

-682 ATAARIFHVDPDAV
+682 STAARIFHIAPEDV

-727 RTEARDFIAEYFK
+727 RTEAKNFIEEYFR

-753 AQAREKGYVE
+753 AEAREKGYVE

-772 PDINSKNAVA
+772 PDINSRNAVA

-833 DVTADERDRIVD
+833 DVVPDERDRIVEI
-845 LVKQE
+845 VKQE
-850 MENVCTLSVP
+850 MESVCTLKVP
-860 LLTECNYGKN
+860 LITECNYGKN

>member
-1 MFRHFFNEKVFIP
+1 MNT
-14 VLLKNML
+14 
-21 YLQDMKNLYLI
+21 LYLI

-38 FRMYYAFLRRPMIN
+38 FKMYYAFLRRPMIN

-57 TSILFGFTKYLLELI
+57 TSILYGFTKYLLELI

-91 RHELYPEY
+91 RHEMYPEY

-104 ATPELVK
+104 AAPELVK
-111 AALEPLTEIV
+111 AALEPLKEIV
-121 RALDIPVLMKP
+121 TALNIPVLMKP

-138 VIGTLA
+138 VIGTVA
-144 RRFAAPDCDVFMVT
+144 KDFAGRGFDVYMVT
-158 PDKDLGQI
+158 PDKDLGQV
-166 VDDHVY
+166 VDDHIF

-177 KGGGENEIVSKEAIC
+177 KAGADKEILSKEAIC
-192 SQYGIDDPMQIVDIL
+192 SQYGISDPRQVIDIL

-219 VDGVG
+219 VAGVG
-224 EVGARKLVAKYGSVE
+224 EVGARKLVAKYGSLE

-246 ELPPRQQEAFR
+246 ELPAKQQAAFR
-257 AALPHLGLSKTLV
+257 EALPHLGMSKDLV
-270 TIKTDVDIDAD
+270 TIRTDVDIPVEEAD
-281 ESSLQLG
+281 LRIG
-288 QPDEGRV
+288 QPHEEEV
-295 AELFNHYEFNSLRGL
+295 ARLFNAYEFPSLRNL
-310 VPKLAPIPE
+310 VPQLETVAAPQ
-319 KKRETLRCTEIPS
+319 RVTLDCISAPVSAILQEVR
-332 GQLLE
+332 
-337 EARRSGRVAVRMGES
+337 AAGRVAVRLS
-352 VLLACGDRY
+352 DRVILACGNSY
-361 CSLPLAQALPLLSD
+361 CSVTYAEATPLLTD
-375 PAVDKCGFGL
+375 ETIEKCGFGL

-392 NLYDVEIMHYL
+392 PLYDIEIMHYL
-403 LNPERSHKLDTLAA
+403 LNPERSHKLETLAA
-417 HYLDAELSEAAQDGQ
+417 AYLDAELAESAQNGQ
-432 MMLFDFEDRAA
+432 LMLFDFEDKAGG
-443 ARECVAAGLLEPLL
+443 RECVAAGLIEPLL
-457 RKELQEQGLWE
+457 RKELQDQHLWE

-476 LIGILARMEADGVRI
+476 LISILAQMEATGVRI
-491 DTAQLAAYSR
+491 DPKMLGDYSR
-501 VLSKELVQIEQEARD
+501 VLTKELAGIEQEAREM
-516 LAGEPALNLSSPR
+516 AGEPTLNLSSPR
-529 QIGVVL
+529 QIGTVL
-535 YEKLGLN
+535 YEKLDLN
-542 PRAKKNQRDNYPTDE
+542 PRAKKKKDSYPTDE
-557 ETLTEMADRHP
+557 ETLNEIADRHP
-568 IIGKILEFR
+568 IVGKILEFR

-589 LPSLVSPV
+589 LPALISPA
-597 DGKVHTTYTQALTA
+597 DGKVHTTFTQALTA
-611 TGRLSSVKPNL
+611 TGRLSSLKPNL

-655 IELRLMAHLSGDE
+655 IELRLMAHLSGDP

-682 ATAARIFHVDPDAV
+682 STAARIFHVAPEDV

-727 RTEARDFIAEYFK
+727 RTEAKNFIEEYFR

-753 AQAREKGYVE
+753 AEAREKGYVE

-772 PDINSKNAVA
+772 PDINSRNAVA

-802 IKLAMIAVS
+802 IKLAMIAVN
-811 RRLDAEGLRSRMVLQ
+811 RRLNAEGLRSRMVLQ

-833 DVTADERDRIVD
+833 DVVPDERDRIVEI
-845 LVKQE
+845 VKQE
-850 MENVCTLSVP
+850 MESVCTLKVP
-860 LLTECNYGKN
+860 LITECNYGKN

>member
-1 MFRHFFNEKVFIP
+1 
-14 VLLKNML
+14 ML

-91 RHELYPEY
+91 RHGLYPEY

-166 VDDHVY
+166 VDDHVF

-192 SQYGIDDPMQIVDIL
+192 AHYGIDDPLQIIDIL
-207 AIWGDAADNVKG
+207 TIWGDAADNVKG

-239 GIEAHLD
+239 GIVDHLD
-246 ELPPRQQEAFR
+246 ELTPKLQAAFR
-257 AALPHLGLSKTLV
+257 DALPHLGLSKTLV
-270 TIKTDVDIDAD
+270 TIKTDVDIAAD
-281 ESSLQLG
+281 ETSLQLG
-288 QPDEGRV
+288 QPDAQQV
-295 AELFNHYEFNSLRGL
+295 AALFDHYEFNSLRGL
-310 VPKLAPIPE
+310 VPTMAPVPE
-319 KKRETLRCTEIPS
+319 KKRETLRCQPVSADT
-332 GQLLE
+332 LLQ
-337 EARRSGRVAVRMGES
+337 EARRSGRVAVRMGEP
-352 VLLACGDRY
+352 VILACGDNY
-361 CSLPLAQALPLLSD
+361 ASLPLVQATPLLSD
-375 PAVDKCGFGL
+375 PTVEKCGFGL
-385 KHTALKG
+385 KHTALQG
-392 NLYDVEIMHYL
+392 PLYDVEIMHYL

-417 HYLDAELSEAAQDGQ
+417 HYLDAELTEAAQDGQ
-432 MMLFDFEDRAA
+432 MMLFDFEDKAA
-443 ARECVAAGLLEPLL
+443 ARECVAAGRIEPFL
-457 RKELQEQGLWE
+457 RQELQEQGLWE

-476 LIGILARMEADGVRI
+476 LIGILARMEADGVKI
-491 DTAQLAAYSR
+491 DPQLLAEYSR
-501 VLSKELVQIEQEARD
+501 VLSKELVQIEQEARE
-516 LAGEPALNLSSPR
+516 LAGEPTLNLSSPR

-597 DGKVHTTYTQALTA
+597 DGKIHTTYTQALTA

-682 ATAARIFHVDPDAV
+682 ATAARIFHVDPEQV

-727 RTEARDFIAEYFK
+727 RTEARDFIEEYFK
-740 SYPGVKD
+740 SYPGVKA
-747 YMDRVV
+747 YMDRVI
-753 AQAREKGYVE
+753 AEAREKGYVE

-772 PDINSKNAVA
+772 PDINSKNAIA

-833 DVTADERDRIVD
+833 DVVPEERDRIVD

-850 MENVCTLSVP
+850 MESVCSLKVP

>member
-1 MFRHFFNEKVFIP
+1 MNK
-14 VLLKNML
+14 
-21 YLQDMKNLYLI
+21 LYLI
-32 DGHSLI
+32 DGHALI

-72 AREQPTH
+72 AREKPSH

-84 DPPAKTF
+84 DPPGGTF

-111 AALEPLTEIV
+111 AALEPLTGLV
-121 RALDIPVLMKP
+121 KALDIPVLMKA

-144 RRFAAPDCDVFMVT
+144 RRFASPSCDVFMVT

-166 VDDHVY
+166 IDDHIF

-177 KGGGENEIVSKEAIC
+177 KGGADNEIIGREAVC
-192 SQYGIDDPMQIVDIL
+192 AHYGIDDPRQIIDIL

-224 EVGARKLVAKYGSVE
+224 EVGARKLVAAYGSLE
-239 GIEAHLD
+239 GIEDHLD
-246 ELPPRQQEAFR
+246 ELPPRQQAAFR
-257 AALPHLGLSKTLV
+257 AALPHLALSKTLV
-270 TIKTDVDIDAD
+270 TVKTDVDIAVTP
-281 ESSLQLG
+281 EELQLG
-288 QPDEGRV
+288 QPDAKRV
-295 AELFNHYEFNSLRGL
+295 AELFSHYEFNSLHSL
-310 VPKLAPIPE
+310 VPSVAAVGMPERKTLTASAAPAE
-319 KKRETLRCTEIPS
+319 EIFR
-332 GQLLE
+332 Q
-337 EARRSGRVAVRMGES
+337 ARSDRRVAVRLAER
-352 VLLACGDRY
+352 VTLACGAHY
-361 CSLPLAQALPLLSD
+361 CTLDLDGARPLLAD
-375 PAVDKCGFGL
+375 PDITKTGFGL

-392 NLYDVEIMHYL
+392 PLHDIEIMHYL
-403 LNPERSHKLDTLAA
+403 LNPERSHKLETLAA
-417 HYLDAELSEAAQDGQ
+417 TYLDADLSEAAPDGQ
-432 MMLFDFEDRAA
+432 LMLFDFEDKSGG
-443 ARECVAAGLLEPLL
+443 RECVAAGMIAPLLEQEL
-457 RKELQEQGLWE
+457 RQQGLWD

-476 LIGILARMEADGVRI
+476 LIGILADMENIGVKI
-491 DTAQLAAYSR
+491 DPAM
-501 VLSKELVQIEQEARD
+501 LSDYGRLLGRELSAIEQEARD
-516 LAGEPALNLSSPR
+516 MAGEPALNLSSPK
-529 QIGVVL
+529 QIGLVL
-535 YEKLGLN
+535 YEKLGLT
-542 PRAKKNQRDNYPTDE
+542 PRGKKSRGGSYSTDE
-557 ETLTEMADRHP
+557 ETLSEIADEHP

-577 AVKKLLSTYIDP
+577 AVKKLLSTYIEP
-589 LPSLVSPV
+589 LPAQA
-597 DGKVHTTYTQALTA
+597 DAQGKVHTTFTQALTA
-611 TGRLSSVKPNL
+611 TGRLSSQGPNL

-641 SDPDGW
+641 SDPEGW

-668 HLVAGFAHGADVHR
+668 HMLEGFAHGADVHR
-682 ATAARIFHVDPDAV
+682 ATAARIFHVAPEEV

-721 QRMGIS
+721 QRMGIPRS
-727 RTEARDFIAEYFK
+727 EAKSFIEQYFR
-740 SYPGVKD
+740 SYPGVKA

-753 AQAREKGYVE
+753 AEAREKGFVE

-772 PDINSKNAVA
+772 PDITSRNAVA

-789 AINAPIQGGAADI
+789 AVNAPIQGSAADI

-811 RRLDAEGLRSRMVLQ
+811 RRLAAEGLRSRMVLQ

-833 DVTADERDRIVD
+833 DVVPDERDRI
-845 LVKQE
+845 LEIVKQE
-850 MENVCTLSVP
+850 MEGVCTLKVP
-860 LLTECNYGKN
+860 LITECNYGKN

>member
-1 MFRHFFNEKVFIP
+1 
-14 VLLKNML
+14 ML

-72 AREQPTH
+72 AREQPSH

-91 RHELYPEY
+91 RHELYPDY

-111 AALEPLTEIV
+111 AALEPLTDIV

-144 RRFAAPDCDVFMVT
+144 RRFAAPDCDVYMVT

-166 VDDHVY
+166 VDDHIF

-192 SQYGIDDPMQIVDIL
+192 SHYGIDNPMQIVDIL

-219 VDGVG
+219 VDGIG
-224 EVGARKLVAKYGSVE
+224 EVGARKLVARYGSLE
-239 GIEAHLD
+239 GIVDHLD
-246 ELPPRQQEAFR
+246 ELSPKQQEAFR

-281 ESSLQLG
+281 ENSLQLG
-288 QPDEGRV
+288 QPDQQRV
-295 AELFNHYEFNSLRGL
+295 AELFNHFEFNSLRGL

-319 KKRETLRCTEIPS
+319 KKRETLRCNEIPAAR
-332 GQLLE
+332 LFE
-337 EARRSGRVAVRMGES
+337 EARRNGRVAVRMGDP
-352 VLLACGDRY
+352 VILASGDSY
-361 CSLPLAQALPLLSD
+361 CSLPLDQALPLLAD
-375 PAVDKCGFGL
+375 PAIAKCGFGL
-385 KHTALKG
+385 KHTALRG

-403 LNPERSHKLDTLAA
+403 LNPERSHKLDMLAA
-417 HYLDAELSEAAQDGQ
+417 HYLDAELSEAARDGQ
-432 MMLFDFEDRAA
+432 MMLFDFEDKSA
-443 ARECVAAGLLEPLL
+443 ARECVAAGQLEPLL

-476 LIGILARMEADGVRI
+476 LISILARMEAVGVRI
-491 DTAQLAAYSR
+491 DPAMLGAYSR

-589 LPSLVSPV
+589 LPALADPR

-611 TGRLSSVKPNL
+611 TGRLSSVRPNL

-641 SDPDGW
+641 SDPGGW

-682 ATAARIFHVDPDAV
+682 ATAARIFHLDPDEV

-727 RTEARDFIAEYFK
+727 RTEARDFIEEYFK
-740 SYPGVKD
+740 SYPGVKA
-747 YMDRVV
+747 YMDRVI
-753 AQAREKGYVE
+753 AEAREKGYVE
-763 TLFGRKRFL
+763 TIFGRKRFL

-789 AINAPIQGGAADI
+789 AINAPIQGSAADI

-811 RRLDAEGLRSRMVLQ
+811 RRLDDEGLRSRMVLQ

-833 DVTADERDRIVD
+833 DVVAEERDRIVD

-850 MENVCTLSVP
+850 MEQVCTLKVP

>member
-1 MFRHFFNEKVFIP
+1 MNT
-14 VLLKNML
+14 
-21 YLQDMKNLYLI
+21 LYLI

-57 TSILFGFTKYLLELI
+57 TSILYGFTKYLLELI

-104 ATPELVK
+104 AAPELVK

-121 RALDIPVLMKP
+121 SALDIPVMMRP

-138 VIGTLA
+138 VIGTVA
-144 RRFAAPDCDVFMVT
+144 KVFAQRGFDVYMVT

-166 VDDHVY
+166 VDDHIF

-177 KGGGENEIVSKEAIC
+177 KAGADKEILSKEAIC
-192 SQYGIDDPMQIVDIL
+192 SQYGITDPRQIIDIL
-207 AIWGDAADNVKG
+207 AIWGDTADNVKG
-219 VDGVG
+219 VAGVG
-224 EVGARKLVAKYGSVE
+224 EVGARKLVAKYGSLE

-246 ELPPRQQEAFR
+246 ELPAKQQAAFR
-257 AALPHLGLSKTLV
+257 EAMPHLGLSKELV
-270 TIKTDVDIDAD
+270 TICTDVDIPVEEAALRIGRPH
-281 ESSLQLG
+281 EA
-288 QPDEGRV
+288 RV
-295 AELFNHYEFNSLRGL
+295 AELFNHYEFNSLRNL
-310 VPKLAPIPE
+310 VPHLDTVEEPVRVTLDCTPAPAA
-319 KKRETLRCTEIPS
+319 EIL
-332 GQLLE
+332 Q
-337 EARRSGRVAVRMGES
+337 EARVAGRVAVRLSER
-352 VLLACGDRY
+352 VILACGKRY
-361 CSLPLAQALPLLSD
+361 CTLSYAEAAPLLAD
-375 PAVDKCGFGL
+375 ETLEKCGFGL

-392 NLYDVEIMHYL
+392 PLYDIEIMHYL
-403 LNPERSHKLDTLAA
+403 LNPERSHKLETLAA
-417 HYLDAELSEAAQDGQ
+417 AYLGADLAESGQDGQ
-432 MMLFDFEDRAA
+432 LLLFDFEDKTGG
-443 ARECVAAGLLEPLL
+443 RECVAAGLIEPLL
-457 RKELQEQGLWE
+457 RKELQGQHLWD

-476 LIGILARMEADGVRI
+476 LIGILARMEATGVRI
-491 DTAQLAAYSR
+491 DPKMLGDYSR
-501 VLSKELVQIEQEARD
+501 VLSKELVQIEQEAREM
-516 LAGEPALNLSSPR
+516 AGEPNLNLSSPR
-529 QIGVVL
+529 QIGTVL
-535 YEKLGLN
+535 YEKLNLN
-542 PRAKKNQRDNYPTDE
+542 PRAKKKKDSYPTDE
-557 ETLTEMADRHP
+557 ETLSEIADRHP
-568 IIGKILEFR
+568 IVGKILEFR

-589 LPSLVSPV
+589 LPALISPD
-597 DGKVHTTYTQALTA
+597 DGKVHTTFTQALTA
-611 TGRLSSVKPNL
+611 TGRLSSLKPNL

-655 IELRLMAHLSGDE
+655 IELRLMAHLSGDP

-682 ATAARIFHVDPDAV
+682 STAARIFHVPLEAV

-727 RTEARDFIAEYFK
+727 RTEAKNFIEEYFR
-740 SYPGVKD
+740 SYPGVKA

-753 AQAREKGYVE
+753 AEAREKGYVE

-772 PDINSKNAVA
+772 PDINSRNAVA

-802 IKLAMIAVS
+802 IKLAMIAVC
-811 RRLDAEGLRSRMVLQ
+811 RRLEAEGFRSRMVLQ

-833 DVTADERDRIVD
+833 DVVAAERDRIVD

-850 MENVCTLSVP
+850 MENVCTLQVP
-860 LLTECNYGKN
+860 LITECNYGKN